1 MPLDPYAPCPAGTGK
16 KLKFCCADLT
26 GELETIDRMI
36 EGDQRLACV
45 EHIEK
50 LQMRYPGRPCL
61 LTAQAILLIELGR
74 HEEAKRVVE
83 SVLSAAPAN
92 PVALAQSALLSLED
106 VHLATAIETLQRSI
120 ANSPTPMP
128 AAVVDVIA
136 GVAEMLVALGQVPA
150 ALGHLL
156 LVASLSANDE
166 RTLALILRLN
176 GSAQVPLLF
185 KEEPDLR
192 SAPQDAPW
200 RDRLDE
206 ALEPARRGVSRECG
220 PSHCACAANARF
232 PRDLAQSCRI
242 ARGLPIHAARSTHC
256 DGCRRSTLPPTSELR
271 LRPWPNCST
280 PMPPATAS
288 ISCRSF
294 IR

>member
-176 GSAQVPLLF
+176 GSAGAAIVQGGARPAVGAARCPIAR
-185 KEEPDLR
+185 PSR
-192 SAPQDAPW
+192 RGARTSAP
-200 RDRLDE
+200 
-206 ALEPARRGVSRECG
+206 RRVAHECG

-242 ARGLPIHAARSTHC
+242 ARVA
-256 DGCRRSTLPPTSELR
+256 CRFTRR
-271 LRPWPNCST
+271 GRRI
-280 PMPPATAS
+280 ATAVGARH
-288 ISCRSF
+288 CHR
-294 IR
+294 RAN